1 MLKKVVLILIP
12 VLMLTSSC
20 HHEGRSFHFSY
31 LVELLPNEGNTTRI
45 WLPIPQSGKHQKI
58 QNLHIDSDI
67 EYKLKTEETHE
78 NTYLLAEFEG
88 GIESTKTIHLQFDVL
103 RMERKDDMAKS
114 DFSNYL
120 RPTSMVPVN
129 EKFENILDENDLS
142 HGNMREIYDFVLD
155 KMSYGKP
162 KASGDKY
169 ARKFPVA
176 LSSYLSGNG
185 WGRGDANYACDVG
198 VGNCTDFHS
207 YFMSLSRSSGV
218 PARFHMGFPIPNNNE
233 GDISGYHCWAD
244 FYDSEKGWIPV
255 DISEADK
262 HPELADYYFGTI
274 DPHRVEFTIGRDLE
288 LEALSTGTTN
298 YFIYPIME
306 IDGVPSNSFIK
317 RFSYKDL

>member
-31 LVELLPNEGNTTRI
+31 LVELLPNKGNITRV
-45 WLPIPQSGKHQKI
+45 WLPIPQSSNHQKI
-58 QNLHIDSDI
+58 RNLHIDSDI
-67 EYKLKTEETHE
+67 DYKLKTEETHN
-78 NTYLLAEFEG
+78 NTYLLAEFNGE
-88 GIESTKTIHLQFDVL
+88 IESPKTIHLQFDVL
-103 RMERKDDMAKS
+103 RIEQKDDVASS
-114 DFSNYL
+114 DFSKYL
-120 RPTSMVPVN
+120 KANSMVPVDD
-129 EKFENILDENDLS
+129 KFENILDENKLS
-142 HGNMREIYDFVLD
+142 QKNMRGIYDFVLD

-162 KASGDKY
+162 KVSGDKY

-176 LSSYLSGNG
+176 LSNYQSGNG

-207 YFMSLSRSSGV
+207 YFLSLSRTTGV

-233 GDISGYHCWAD
+233 GDIAGYHCWAN
-244 FYDSEKGWIPV
+244 FLHTNNRWIPV

-274 DPHRVEFTIGRDLE
+274 DPHRVEFTVGRDLK
-288 LEALSTGTTN
+288 LEALSTGSTN
-298 YFIYPIME
+298 YFIYPIVE
-306 IDGVPSNSFIK
+306 IDGVPSDSFIK